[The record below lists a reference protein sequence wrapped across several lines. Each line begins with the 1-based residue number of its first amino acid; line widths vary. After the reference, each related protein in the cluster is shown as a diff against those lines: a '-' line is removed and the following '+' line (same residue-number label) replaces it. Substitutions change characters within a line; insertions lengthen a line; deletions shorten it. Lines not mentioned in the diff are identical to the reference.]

1 MPSASS
7 AGQDLFGDNLP
18 EGFHYQ
24 NDLITSAEEHQLIDE
39 IEHLPF
45 RDFEFHGFTG
55 KRRVVSFGWRY
66 DFNGG
71 GLTKTE
77 DMPEFLLSIRGKAAR
92 FANIHSEA
100 LQQVLVTE
108 YAPGAAIGWHKDR
121 SVFGDV
127 VGVSLLSPCTFRL
140 RCKVGTRWHRATSR
154 RNLARYT
161 CYEARPETNGS
172 IASQPSISS
181 AILSPSA
188 TYVRTEL
195 KLWRASRH
203 CRSAFSPCWPR

>member
-45 RDFEFHGFTG
+45 RAFEFHGFTG

-71 GLTKTE
+71 GLSKTE
-77 DMPEFLLSIRGKAAR
+77 DMPEFLLPVREQGSRVREDSRCGLAAGSGHR
-92 FANIHSEA
+92 VRA
-100 LQQVLVTE
+100 
-108 YAPGAAIGWHKDR
+108 GAAIGWHK
-121 SVFGDV
+121 
-127 VGVSLLSPCTFRL
+127 
-140 RCKVGTRWHRATSR
+140 
-154 RNLARYT
+154 
-161 CYEARPETNGS
+161 
-172 IASQPSISS
+172 
-181 AILSPSA
+181 
-188 TYVRTEL
+188 
-195 KLWRASRH
+195 
-203 CRSAFSPCWPR
+203 